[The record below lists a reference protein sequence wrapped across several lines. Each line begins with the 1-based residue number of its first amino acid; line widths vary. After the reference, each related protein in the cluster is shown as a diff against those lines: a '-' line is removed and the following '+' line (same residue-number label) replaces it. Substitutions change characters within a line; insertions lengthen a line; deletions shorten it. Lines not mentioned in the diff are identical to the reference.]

1 MASQLGFTVSKQL
14 TSQMEGIFTP
24 YLPCSVRKTDESSF
38 ELVLADRL
46 YEYPAEQ
53 GLPGGLSTAF
63 AYRTLTVKL
72 GLVVVRFPNAQNNE
86 FASNLWELRLAAEAL
101 VEKLFVSEEEL
112 ASVYSFDGFV
122 LTEVR

>member
-1 MASQLGFTVSKQL
+1 MASQPGFTVSEQL
-14 TSQMEGIFTP
+14 TSQMESFFTP
-24 YLPCSVRKTDESSF
+24 YLPCRVRRTDESSF

-46 YEYPAEQ
+46 YEYPAER

-72 GLVVVRFPNAQNNE
+72 GLVVVRFPNAE
-86 FASNLWELRLAAEAL
+86 KKAFANKLRVLKLAAEAL